1 MTEKKTAQ
9 TTAPATAAPA
19 PAQAAKPAARN
30 LFRATKEERRSA
42 LTHDQIADDLAEFE
56 RTGGRIEVLG
66 NTPMLRT
73 IPLAPTPAASGA
85 RKPAA
90 KAPAESKPTE

>member
-1 MTEKKTAQ
+1 MTEKKPAPTTA
-9 TTAPATAAPA
+9 TAPAP
-19 PAQAAKPAARN
+19 AAKPAARN

-56 RTGGRIEVLG
+56 RGGGRIEVLG

-73 IPLAPTPAASGA
+73 IPLSPTPAATGA
-85 RKPAA
+85 RKRPDGKMPEADA
-90 KAPAESKPTE
+90 KTAE

>member
-1 MTEKKTAQ
+1 MTEKKTAP
-9 TTAPATAAPA
+9 TPAATPA

-56 RTGGRIEVLG
+56 RTGGTIEVLG

-73 IPLAPTPAASGA
+73 IPLSPTPAATGA
-85 RKPAA
+85 RKPAGKTTAAEA
-90 KAPAESKPTE
+90 KPAE

>member
-1 MTEKKTAQ
+1 MTEKKT
-9 TTAPATAAPA
+9 PPTAAPTAEPA

-73 IPLAPTPAASGA
+73 IPLAPTPAATGA
-85 RKPAA
+85 RKPAG
-90 KAPAESKPTE
+90 KASAESKPAE

>member
-1 MTEKKTAQ
+1 MTEKKTAP
-9 TTAPATAAPA
+9 TAAPTAAPA
-19 PAQAAKPAARN
+19 QAQAAKPAARN

-73 IPLAPTPAASGA
+73 IPLAPTPAATGA
-85 RKPAA
+85 RKPAG
-90 KAPAESKPTE
+90 KAPAESKPAK

>member
-1 MTEKKTAQ
+1 MTEKKTAP
-9 TTAPATAAPA
+9 TPAATPA

-56 RTGGRIEVLG
+56 RTGGMIEVLG

-73 IPLAPTPAASGA
+73 IPLSPTPAATGA
-85 RKPAA
+85 RKPAGKATAAEA
-90 KAPAESKPTE
+90 KPAE